1 MKVRVAVVDSGI
13 NSDHPHV
20 GQVMGGIFFHKEIA
34 SEDFVDR
41 LGHGTAVGAVI
52 REKAPGA
59 EIYAVRIFKHRLSTD
74 IDTLMRGLDWC
85 LANKMHVV
93 NLSIGTSN
101 QRHRSRLE
109 DFLRRARAHDVF
121 VVSASTLL
129 PGMLDGAIGVDA
141 DPECDR
147 DAIRFQNGVYL
158 ASPYPRSIP
167 GVPKELNLHGISF
180 AIANC
185 TGLLANI
192 LESHGPVDAY
202 REFRVRAQTGR

>member
-1 MKVRVAVVDSGI
+1 
-13 NSDHPHV
+13 
-20 GQVMGGIFFHKEIA
+20 
-34 SEDFVDR
+34 
-41 LGHGTAVGAVI
+41 LG
-52 REKAPGA
+52 
-59 EIYAVRIFKHRLSTD
+59 
-74 IDTLMRGLDWC
+74 
-85 LANKMHVV
+85 
-93 NLSIGTSN
+93 
-101 QRHRSRLE
+101 
-109 DFLRRARAHDVF
+109 RARAQDVF
-121 VVSASTLL
+121 VVSAANML

-192 LESHGPVDAY
+192 LESHPPVDAF
-202 REFRVRAQTGR
+202 RELSARAGSS

>member
-1 MKVRVAVVDSGI
+1 MRVRVAVVDSGI

-20 GQVMGGIFFHKEIA
+20 GQVMGGIFFHKQIA
-34 SEDFVDR
+34 NEDFVDR

-52 REKAPGA
+52 REKAPAA
-59 EIYAVRIFKHRLSTD
+59 EIYAVRIFNRRLSTD

-85 LANKMHVV
+85 LANTMHVV
-93 NLSIGTSN
+93 NLSIGTGN
-101 QRHRSRLE
+101 QHYRPRLE
-109 DFLRRARAHDVF
+109 DFLRRARAQDVF
-121 VVSASTLL
+121 VVSAANML
-129 PGMLDGAIGVDA
+129 PGMLDGAIGVEA

-147 DAIRFQNGVYL
+147 DAVRIQNGIFL

-185 TGLLANI
+185 TGLLANV
-192 LESHGPVDAY
+192 LELHTPVEAY
-202 REFRVRAQTGR
+202 REFCARASSG